1 MAEKRRRKE
10 KNFLIQGSILAFAG
24 VITKIIGAV
33 YRIPLMNIVGT
44 EGMGY
49 YNVAFSIYTIAL
61 MLTSYS
67 LPLAVSKLV
76 SARVAV
82 GQYRNAYKVFRCAL
96 SIAVIAS
103 GIISLVIFFGAEFI
117 AGTLMAMDMSV
128 YALRVLAPC
137 IFVVALLG
145 VIRGFFQGNGSM
157 MPTAF
162 SQILEQIVNAAA
174 SVAGAYVLL
183 KMGMEIA
190 GTRGDDSY
198 GAAYAAA
205 GGTIGTIAGAFSAL
219 LFVAM
224 IFFAYRRLFR
234 RKMWRDRSR
243 KKESYRKI
251 YRILFMTIAP
261 VILSATVYNISDFL
275 DTAIFSN
282 TMAAQGFKKTEYASL
297 LGILGSQY
305 STLINVP
312 LAMASA
318 LGASL
323 IPSLVTT
330 VQTGSRKQ
338 IHMKIHTAIRFN
350 MLIAIPCAVGFLI
363 LAKPIMDLLFYTQD
377 NSTAALMLQIG
388 AVSIILYTSSTVTTS
403 ILQGLD
409 DMMTPVKNAVISLV
423 IYIVALF
430 VMLVAFKWNI
440 YAVVA
445 GRIVFS
451 GSMCI
456 LNAHALRERIGYVQE
471 RKRTFVIPVMA
482 AGVMGAVTVL
492 VHLLFELFAGEKI
505 ATVVAILA
513 AVAAYGV
520 VLVLLGGVTE
530 DEISGMPKGA
540 AILRIC
546 YKLHLFRS

>member
-1 MAEKRRRKE
+1 MAERRKRKE
-10 KNFLIQGSILAFAG
+10 KNFLVQGSILAIAG

-67 LPLAVSKLV
+67 LPLAVSKQV

-82 GQYRNAYKVFRCAL
+82 GQYRNAYKVFRCAMT
-96 SIAVIAS
+96 IAVAAS
-103 GIISLVIFFGAEFI
+103 GVTSLVIFFGAEFI

-183 KMGMEIA
+183 KMGTEVA
-190 GTRGDDSY
+190 RTRGDDSY

-205 GGTIGTIAGAFSAL
+205 GGTIGTIAGAFVAL
-219 LFVAM
+219 LFAVM

-243 KKESYRKI
+243 KKESYKRI

-305 STLINVP
+305 NTLINVP
-312 LAMASA
+312 LAVASA

-330 VQTGSRKQ
+330 VKTGSRKQ
-338 IHMKIHTAIRFN
+338 VHMKIHTAIRFN

-363 LAKPIMDLLFYTQD
+363 LARPIMDLLFYRQD

-388 AVSIILYTSSTVTTS
+388 AISIVLFCSSTVITS

-409 DMMTPVKNAVISLV
+409 DMMAPVKNAVISLV
-423 IYIVALF
+423 IYIIALF
-430 VMLVAFKWNI
+430 IMLVAFKWNI
-440 YAVVA
+440 YAVVV

-456 LNAHALRERIGYVQE
+456 LNYRALKARIGYVQE
-471 RKRTFVIPVMA
+471 WKRTFVIPVMA
-482 AGVMGAVTVL
+482 AGIMGAVTVL

-530 DEISGMPKGA
+530 DEIAGMPKGS
-540 AILRIC
+540 AILRVC
-546 YKLHLFRS
+546 YKLHLFKG

>member
-117 AGTLMAMDMSV
+117 AGTIMAMDMSV

-205 GGTIGTIAGAFSAL
+205 GGKDIVLKSDGSQLRSYCYCLDCASA
-219 LFVAM
+219 
-224 IFFAYRRLFR
+224 
-234 RKMWRDRSR
+234 
-243 KKESYRKI
+243 
-251 YRILFMTIAP
+251 ILKVLIKGENKQA
-261 VILSATVYNISDFL
+261 YNICVPDSVISIKQLAEILAEAGGVKVVRGEADMIEKKGFNPMRNSSL
-275 DTAIFSN
+275 DSTR
-282 TMAAQGFKKTEYASL
+282 L
-297 LGILGSQY
+297 L
-305 STLINVP
+305 
-312 LAMASA
+312 A
-318 LGASL
+318 LGWKNRFDAETGL
-323 IPSLVTT
+323 AHT
-330 VQTGSRKQ
+330 VK
-338 IHMKIHTAIRFN
+338 
-350 MLIAIPCAVGFLI
+350 
-363 LAKPIMDLLFYTQD
+363 
-377 NSTAALMLQIG
+377 
-388 AVSIILYTSSTVTTS
+388 
-403 ILQGLD
+403 
-409 DMMTPVKNAVISLV
+409 
-423 IYIVALF
+423 
-430 VMLVAFKWNI
+430 
-440 YAVVA
+440 
-445 GRIVFS
+445 
-451 GSMCI
+451 I
-456 LNAHALRERIGYVQE
+456 LNEI
-471 RKRTFVIPVMA
+471 K
-482 AGVMGAVTVL
+482 
-492 VHLLFELFAGEKI
+492 
-505 ATVVAILA
+505 TVV
-513 AVAAYGV
+513 GD
-520 VLVLLGGVTE
+520 GM
-530 DEISGMPKGA
+530 DE
-540 AILRIC
+540 
-546 YKLHLFRS
+546 